1 MRGAGPTLTDGA
13 AASGAAPAS
22 IAAHTRA
29 LAGAPPPA
37 SSGSLTAAELAA
49 SASITL
55 AQAEAEIAKHDHDGD
70 GTISFAEAQ
79 CIVVERTPRIE
90 ACDLIEVIFDPS
102 AGEQLNVELTID
114 GHGRILIAALK
125 RDDIAALA
133 AGNQLMSI
141 DGARLPHATSL
152 APVARLIREATGP
165 VTLLFRTLWRDGPA
179 AYVDVHPSAPPRRS
193 TARVGMPT

>member
-1 MRGAGPTLTDGA
+1 MLT
-13 AASGAAPAS
+13 
-22 IAAHTRA
+22 
-29 LAGAPPPA
+29 LAGGQGTRLGFDRPKGQYDLGLPA
-37 SSGSLTAAELAA
+37 GK
-49 SASITL
+49 TL
-55 AQAEAEIAKHDHDGD
+55 FHMQAD
-70 GTISFAEAQ
+70 
-79 CIVVERTPRIE
+79 R
-90 ACDLIEVIFDPS
+90 
-102 AGEQLNVELTID
+102 
-114 GHGRILIAALK
+114 IAALK